1 MWHIFLK
8 KSRLL
13 KKFYIYANRTQYLKK
28 GDVEMKKL
36 FAIILCAVIA
46 FSFAACGA
54 KSNDAAPNESGM
66 AIAQDSAIKY
76 TADEKF
82 ELYSNAAGGS
92 GDVKAPASQN
102 TQNEKIIKTVE
113 LSVETKEYEAY
124 LKSLTASVSAAGGYV
139 ETSTT
144 DLGSSTYSN
153 RYATYTVRIP
163 SANLDAF
170 INAANE
176 KGTVV
181 SKTENQQNVTLEY
194 VDLESRIEAY
204 KTEKATLTGLLE
216 KAASLE
222 NVLAIQE
229 RLSEVNYQIETYTS
243 QLKVLEN
250 RVSYST
256 VTMRINEVERVTESK
271 PTVWSRI
278 KNRFLNNLDILAD
291 GFIDLVVTVVGGL
304 PVIVP
309 LGIGIFLAIIIIRK
323 IIRKRRGY

>member
-144 DLGSSTYSN
+144 DLGSSAYSN

-271 PTVWSRI
+271 PTVWTRI

>member
-1 MWHIFLK
+1 MWHIFSK

-13 KKFYIYANRTQYLKK
+13 KKFYIYANPTQYLKK

-54 KSNDAAPNESGM
+54 KLNDAAPNESGM

-76 TADEKF
+76 TADEKV

-144 DLGSSTYSN
+144 DLGSSAYSN

-194 VDLESRIEAY
+194 VDLKSRIEAY

-271 PTVWSRI
+271 PTVWTRI

>member
-1 MWHIFLK
+1 MAYFFEKVKGFEEILHLRNSNTTF
-8 KSRLL
+8 
-13 KKFYIYANRTQYLKK
+13 KK
-28 GDVEMKKL
+28 GDVKMKKL
-36 FAIILCAVIA
+36 FAILLCAVIA

-54 KSNDAAPNESGM
+54 KSNDAAPSEQGM
-66 AIAQDSAIKY
+66 AMSQNSAMHDI
-76 TADEKF
+76 ADEKV
-82 ELYSNAAGGS
+82 ELYSYTAGGS
-92 GDVKAPASQN
+92 GAVTDTSSNKN

-124 LKSLTASVSAAGGYV
+124 LKSLTASVSAAGGYI

-176 KGTVV
+176 KGTIV

-216 KAASLE
+216 KAGSLE

-256 VTMRINEVERVTESK
+256 VTMRINEVERVTEAK
-271 PTVWSRI
+271 PTVWTRI
-278 KNRFLNNLDILAD
+278 KNRFLNNLDVLAD

-304 PVIVP
+304 PVIIP
-309 LGIGIFLAIIIIRK
+309 LGIAIFLVIIIIKK
-323 IIRKRRGY
+323 IIKKRRGY

>member
-1 MWHIFLK
+1 M
-8 KSRLL
+8 
-13 KKFYIYANRTQYLKK
+13 KKFFVIL
-28 GDVEMKKL
+28 
-36 FAIILCAVIA
+36 LCAAIA
-46 FSFAACGA
+46 FSCAACGA
-54 KSNDAAPNESGM
+54 KSNDTAPNESGM
-66 AIAQDSAIKY
+66 AMSQDSAFFDI
-76 TADEKF
+76 ADEKA
-82 ELYSNAAGGS
+82 ELYSYTAGS
-92 GDVKAPASQN
+92 GSADTTAKTN

-124 LKSLTASVSAAGGYV
+124 LKAITSSVSAAGGYV

-144 DLGSSTYSN
+144 DLGSNTYSN

-170 INAANE
+170 INAASE
-176 KGTVV
+176 KGTIV

-216 KAASLE
+216 KAESLE

-256 VTMRINEVERVTESK
+256 VTMRINEVERVTEAK
-271 PTVWSRI
+271 PTVWTRI
-278 KNRFLNNLDILAD
+278 KNRFLNNLDVLTD
-291 GFIDLVVTVVGGL
+291 GFIDLVVSVVGGL
-304 PVIVP
+304 PVIIP
-309 LGIGIFLAIIIIRK
+309 LGIAIFLAIIIIKK

>member
-1 MWHIFLK
+1 
-8 KSRLL
+8 
-13 KKFYIYANRTQYLKK
+13 
-28 GDVEMKKL
+28 MKKL
-36 FAIILCAVIA
+36 FAIILCDVIA

-76 TADEKF
+76 TADEKV
-82 ELYSNAAGGS
+82 ELYSNTAGGS

-144 DLGSSTYSN
+144 DLGSSAYSN

-271 PTVWSRI
+271 PTVWTRI

>member
-1 MWHIFLK
+1 MAYFLEKVKAFKEILHLCKPNTIF
-8 KSRLL
+8 
-13 KKFYIYANRTQYLKK
+13 KK
-28 GDVEMKKL
+28 GDVKMKKL
-36 FAIILCAVIA
+36 FAILLCAVIA
-46 FSFAACGA
+46 LSFAACGA
-54 KSNDAAPNESGM
+54 KMSDSAPNESGM
-66 AIAQDSAIKY
+66 AMTQDTAFNDAADSKAEFYSY
-76 TADEKF
+76 T
-82 ELYSNAAGGS
+82 AGGS
-92 GDVKAPASQN
+92 GEAQAPSAQS

-139 ETSTT
+139 ETSST
-144 DLGSSTYSN
+144 DLGNSSYSN

-163 SANLDAF
+163 SANLEAF

-204 KTEKATLTGLLE
+204 KTEKATLTDLLE

-256 VTMRINEVERVTESK
+256 VTMRINEVERVTEAK
-271 PTVWSRI
+271 PTVWTRI
-278 KNRFLNNLDILAD
+278 KNRFLNNLDILKE

-304 PVIVP
+304 PVIIP
-309 LGIGIFLAIIIIRK
+309 LGIGIFLAIIIIKK

>member
-1 MWHIFLK
+1 MK
-8 KSRLL
+8 
-13 KKFYIYANRTQYLKK
+13 RTL
-28 GDVEMKKL
+28 
-36 FAIILCAVIA
+36 AIIICAMLAI
-46 FSFAACGA
+46 SLGACGA
-54 KSNDAAPNESGM
+54 KSD
-66 AIAQDSAIKY
+66 
-76 TADEKF
+76 
-82 ELYSNAAGGS
+82 NAAGESAAINQNADYFSYSSAEDISDEKYFVNADSATGE
-92 GDVKAPASQN
+92 APSQN

-124 LKSLTASVSAAGGYV
+124 ISALGSSVSAAGGYV
-139 ETSTT
+139 ETSTAN
-144 DLGSSTYSN
+144 LGNNSRYN
-153 RYATYTVRIP
+153 RYATFTVRIP
-163 SANLDAF
+163 AANLEAF
-170 INAANE
+170 LSAAGE
-176 KGTVV
+176 KGIIT

-256 VTMRINEVERVTESK
+256 VTLRINEVERVTEAK
-271 PTVWSRI
+271 PTLWSRI
-278 KNRFLNNLDILAD
+278 KNRFLSNLDNLVDWVKD
-291 GFIDLVVTVVGGL
+291 GVVAIVGGL
-304 PVIVP
+304 PVIIP
-309 LGIGIFLAIIIIRK
+309 LGAAIFVAILIIRK

>member
-1 MWHIFLK
+1 MWHIFSK

-13 KKFYIYANRTQYLKK
+13 KKFYIYANPTQYLKK

-76 TADEKF
+76 TADEKV

-144 DLGSSTYSN
+144 DLGSSAYSN

-170 INAANE
+170 TNAANE

-271 PTVWSRI
+271 PTVWTRI

>member
-1 MWHIFLK
+1 MWHIFSK

-13 KKFYIYANRTQYLKK
+13 KKFYIYANPTQYLKK

-54 KSNDAAPNESGM
+54 KSNDTAPNESGM

-76 TADEKF
+76 TADEKV

-144 DLGSSTYSN
+144 DLGSSAYSN

-194 VDLESRIEAY
+194 VDLKSRIEAY

-271 PTVWSRI
+271 PTVWTRI